1 MDDGFVDEF
10 DVSMADFGSTGIN
23 DSLGGANN
31 YEHQMSL
38 TEADFKGVPGTDG
51 VRTVADMQ
59 PSFFQQAVDFATP
72 NTFLGW
78 LGYALAPW
86 TMGGSIPLTTA
97 SRGLGALDWA
107 VGKDFE
113 NVKDLVGDFN
123 IPNPSTLFASTPP
136 PPPDEKKN
144 EQLVAPSNVT
154 PNKPSVLGPPVGR
167 VRGGANENLVAP
179 PPNMGG
185 GGDGGAAPI
194 NQQVAALVDPAA
206 LAPVAQ
212 GPSFA
217 PAPTTGRMGLPE
229 GFDPTQAGF
238 SYTNFAR
245 TAQRGGLMDLPNQ
258 ARNVAAQGRGGDSML
273 VHMRPDEVAGLQALG
288 GVTRN
293 PQTGLPE
300 HFLGSTLGSLAG
312 LALMPFTGGMVN
324 PFVMQGLGAGVGQF
338 AESKMRG
345 EENALQKGLTS
356 GLMAGLGSYGLNKL
370 GTAATNKGLDT
381 VMQGGRE
388 VAQEAGM
395 LSGAEKFFPNMEQFR
410 GVEGMEGLKSLGQA
424 AEPLMGA
431 AGLGL
436 GAGAVTDM
444 MMPYVPPM
452 RESGK
457 YKNTAKLT
465 PQYERTARDLSGMD
479 LSRYGMGPEGRF
491 FSTTRLQEGGL
502 AEVGAMMEEAGP
514 DANIVAEEVTAQAV
528 SAVRGDHPEPEK
540 AVTEYISMFG
550 EESFGRLREMVIQ
563 EMQVESAGG
572 AQEIAAEGMISGPGA
587 GRDDLIRGSIEGEQ
601 ELRVSDG
608 EFIVPADVVSGI
620 GDGSSDAGAKR
631 LYSMLDRVRQTRTGT
646 KQQPSRV
653 DEQAMLPA

>member
-1 MDDGFVDEF
+1 MAEMDDFGYDEHE
-10 DVSMADFGSTGIN
+10 VSMMDSAAGMLGKGLAD
-23 DSLGGANN
+23 LGPDGAP
-31 YEHQMSL
+31 ESL

-51 VRTVADMQ
+51 VRTAADMQ

-113 NVKDLVGDFN
+113 NIKGLGDFN

-144 EQLVAPSNVT
+144 EQLVAPQQREGTLTYAGLPPTTLPSNVT

-338 AESKMRG
+338 AES
-345 EENALQKGLTS
+345 
-356 GLMAGLGSYGLNKL
+356 
-370 GTAATNKGLDT
+370 
-381 VMQGGRE
+381 
-388 VAQEAGM
+388 
-395 LSGAEKFFPNMEQFR
+395 
-410 GVEGMEGLKSLGQA
+410 
-424 AEPLMGA
+424 
-431 AGLGL
+431 
-436 GAGAVTDM
+436 
-444 MMPYVPPM
+444 
-452 RESGK
+452 
-457 YKNTAKLT
+457 
-465 PQYERTARDLSGMD
+465 
-479 LSRYGMGPEGRF
+479 
-491 FSTTRLQEGGL
+491 
-502 AEVGAMMEEAGP
+502 
-514 DANIVAEEVTAQAV
+514 
-528 SAVRGDHPEPEK
+528 
-540 AVTEYISMFG
+540 
-550 EESFGRLREMVIQ
+550 
-563 EMQVESAGG
+563 
-572 AQEIAAEGMISGPGA
+572 
-587 GRDDLIRGSIEGEQ
+587 
-601 ELRVSDG
+601 
-608 EFIVPADVVSGI
+608 
-620 GDGSSDAGAKR
+620 
-631 LYSMLDRVRQTRTGT
+631 
-646 KQQPSRV
+646 
-653 DEQAMLPA
+653 